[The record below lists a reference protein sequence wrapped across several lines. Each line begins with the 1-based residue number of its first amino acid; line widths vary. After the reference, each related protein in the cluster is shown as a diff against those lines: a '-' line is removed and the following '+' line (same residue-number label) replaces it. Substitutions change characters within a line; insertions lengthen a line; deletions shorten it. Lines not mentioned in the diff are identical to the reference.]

1 METFR
6 QNIQEALKK
15 KRPNL
20 TESSLKTYVS
30 ILANISKK
38 LDPKNEDI
46 DIFDKHEEILDLLKE
61 KPAHSRKTPLSALF
75 VLTGNEFF
83 NKQMLED
90 CKTTN
95 SLYREQQ
102 KTQKQEENWIDVK
115 EIQEIYDGLFKNV
128 NLMFSKKLAINSHVI
143 VNFFLLGF
151 LGGVSGIPPRRSMDY
166 TDLKTKS
173 YDVNKDNYYKNGIL
187 YFNVYKTAKTYGT
200 QTLEVKTLAPDF
212 DKMIKKWIKL
222 NDNEYMLFGT
232 NGNKLTSPQVTK
244 KLNQIFNGRNISTD
258 ILRHV
263 FLTHKYG
270 SIQKAMK
277 NDASMMGNSLEEQ
290 ALYIKH

>member
-1 METFR
+1 MDF
-6 QNIQEALKK
+6 
-15 KRPNL
+15 
-20 TESSLKTYVS
+20 TEL
-30 ILANISKK
+30 
-38 LDPKNEDI
+38 
-46 DIFDKHEEILDLLKE
+46 
-61 KPAHSRKTPLSALF
+61 R
-75 VLTGNEFF
+75 
-83 NKQMLED
+83 
-90 CKTTN
+90 
-95 SLYREQQ
+95 
-102 KTQKQEENWIDVK
+102 
-115 EIQEIYDGLFKNV
+115 
-128 NLMFSKKLAINSHVI
+128 
-143 VNFFLLGF
+143 
-151 LGGVSGIPPRRSMDY
+151 
-166 TDLKTKS
+166 TKS

-187 YFNVYKTAKTYGT
+187 YFNAYKTAKTYGT
-200 QTLEVKTLAPDF
+200 QTLDVKTLAPDF

-290 ALYIKH
+290 ALCIKHKNPLSANIAKKE